1 MAMALVLPMLAFLA
15 VILLF
20 SKEIIRGQS
29 EQSAKETM
37 ARFAEQASTRIE
49 NRIAVMRAAL
59 NMGRI
64 NLETISLGEQGGQ
77 SRAEQVLKGMLV
89 SAEGTNSAWL
99 AVDPDVFATDRQFI
113 LSFARSGRQLRE
125 LHNITEEL
133 LADPEASRWYHIT
146 RSRGKSYFVSLDSH
160 DHGTGRG
167 PVFRGILTSPVK
179 IQGRTIG
186 CIGIDYVYTELLSF
200 LESFEVLDRRRA
212 VSLITESGRV
222 IFSTGEDDDNDV
234 AVLSGPD
241 DTAEA
246 LRTTGMY
253 MYYADQA
260 GSDDKV
266 FVCLAQIELELRSEP
281 LFLYITIPSE
291 EMSEGASPLFRR
303 MASFG
308 VICFAVLAVCVFF
321 VAFSVVKPVQELT
334 AKAEAIASG
343 NYAVDFNAGD
353 SGRAT
358 SRELETLRKALEKM
372 LTQVRDAEAARL
384 SAMEDRFNR
393 EKTEAASRAK
403 SEFLAQMS
411 HEIRTPMNAVLG
423 MSDLLLRDKNLTT
436 DQRSRI
442 RDIKVSSDSL
452 LTIINGILDFSK
464 LESGRMTLYPVTFRL
479 RALLDNVLSIIGYL
493 AEDKGIGFVQ
503 MISPDL
509 PEEIFA
515 DDVKVRQVLQN
526 ILGNAVKFTERGKV
540 AFEAAVD
547 GRNLRFIVRD
557 TGIGMAADVLDS
569 VFEPF
574 GQAEDGRSRYIQGT
588 GLGLAI
594 SKQLIQLMGGTIT
607 VESEVDRGSVFTVT
621 LPITLPDGATGE
633 TTQISGRLTN
643 RGKQVGKANY
653 SHLRVLVVDDN
664 AINLRVA
671 SGLLKALFQI
681 AADEAVSGKEAVLKV
696 QEQRYDLVF
705 MDHMMPEM
713 DGIQTVAAIRALGGD
728 YATLPIVALTANA
741 VHGVKEMMLQAG
753 MDDFLT
759 KPLRKD
765 DLTAVIERWGGEAS

>member
-29 EQSAKETM
+29 EQAARDTM

-64 NLETISLGEQGGQ
+64 TLETISLGDNDARAQ
-77 SRAEQVLKGMLV
+77 AEQVLKGMLV
-89 SAEGTNSAWL
+89 SAEGTHSAWL

-113 LSFARSGRQLRE
+113 LSFAKDRHQIRE
-125 LHNITEEL
+125 LHNITEDL
-133 LADPEASRWYHIT
+133 LADADASPWYHIP
-146 RSRGKSYFVSLDSH
+146 RSLGKSHFVSLDSH
-160 DHGTGRG
+160 DHGAGQG
-167 PVFRGILTSPVK
+167 PVFRGILTSPIK
-179 IQGRTIG
+179 LQGRTVG
-186 CIGIDYVYTELLSF
+186 CIGIDYVYNELLGF

-212 VSLITESGRV
+212 VSLITESVRV
-222 IFSTGEDDDNDV
+222 VFTTAGPDGDN
-234 AVLSGPD
+234 AVLSGPAE
-241 DTAEA
+241 TAEA
-246 LRTTGMY
+246 IRSTGMY
-253 MYYADQA
+253 MYYADTSA
-260 GSDDKV
+260 SADKL
-266 FVCLAQIELELRSEP
+266 FVCLARLDLELRSEP

-291 EMSEGASPLFRR
+291 EMAEGASPLFQR

-308 VICFAVLAVCVFF
+308 IVCFAILAVCVFF
-321 VAFSVVKPVQELT
+321 VAFSVVKPVQDLT

-343 NYAVDFNAGD
+343 NYDVDFNSGGD
-353 SGRAT
+353 SGRTTA
-358 SRELETLRKALEKM
+358 RELETLRKALEKM
-372 LTQVRDAEAARL
+372 LAQVRDAEAARL
-384 SAMEDRFNR
+384 SAMEDRFRR

-464 LESGRMTLYPVTFRL
+464 LESGHMTLYPVAFRL

-493 AEDKGIGFVQ
+493 AEDKGIRFVQ
-503 MISPDL
+503 TIAPDL
-509 PEEIFA
+509 PEEVYA
-515 DDVKVRQVLQN
+515 DDVKVRQILQN
-526 ILGNAVKFTERGKV
+526 ILGNAVKFTEKGEV
-540 AFEAAVD
+540 TFDAAVHD
-547 GRNLRFIVRD
+547 GKLRFVIRD
-557 TGIGMAADVLDS
+557 TGIGMRPDVLES

-574 GQAEDGRSRYIQGT
+574 GQAVDGKSRYIQGT

-594 SKQLIQLMGGTIT
+594 SKQLIRLMGGEIA
-607 VESEVDRGSVFTVT
+607 VESEFGKGSVFTVT
-621 LPITLPDGATGE
+621 LPITLPDATATGDTSE
-633 TTQISGRLTN
+633 AVRKTSD
-643 RGKQVGKANY
+643 RGKQVGNGDY

-671 SGLLKALFQI
+671 SGLLKALFRI
-681 AADEAVSGKEAVLKV
+681 VTDEAVSGKDALAMV
-696 QEQRYDLVF
+696 QEKRYDLVF
-705 MDHMMPEM
+705 MDLMMPEM

-741 VHGVKEMMLQAG
+741 VHGVREMMLQAG

-765 DLTAVIERWGGEAS
+765 DLVAVIER